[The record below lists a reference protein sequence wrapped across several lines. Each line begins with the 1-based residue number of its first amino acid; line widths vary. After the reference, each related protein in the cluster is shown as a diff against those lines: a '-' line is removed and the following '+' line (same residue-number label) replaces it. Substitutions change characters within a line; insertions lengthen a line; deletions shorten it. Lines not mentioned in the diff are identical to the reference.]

1 MRLYIFVG
9 NVKAANDSAGGDN
22 VRRYWQIYNY
32 WELL

>member
-22 VRRYWQIYNY
+22 VRHHWQKYIY
-32 WELL
+32 